1 MKNLKND
8 FFGQTE
14 DNGKQHGIKRLSI
27 NSTQNRVRQIYAE
40 NKQKPQKADKR
51 SNLISREAN
60 SMKCG
65 DKKLV
70 PFLLWL
76 YKPIVF
82 Y

>member
-1 MKNLKND
+1 MKNLEND
-8 FFGQTE
+8 FFGQTK

-40 NKQKPQKADKR
+40 NKQKPDKR
-51 SNLISREAN
+51 NNLISREAN

-70 PFLLWL
+70 PFVL
-76 YKPIVF
+76 
-82 Y
+82 